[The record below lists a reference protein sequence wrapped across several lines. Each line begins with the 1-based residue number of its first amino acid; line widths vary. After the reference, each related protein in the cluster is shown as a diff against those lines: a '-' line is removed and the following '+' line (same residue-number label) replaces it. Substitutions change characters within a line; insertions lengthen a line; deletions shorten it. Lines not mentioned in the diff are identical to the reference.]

1 MVLDQAD
8 LTGLNG
14 AWAQFQAIQDKVLQ
28 YTPEK
33 ILAAGQAV
41 GAQYEALKKV
51 YDADLAKLQAAQAA
65 EVAQLKADVIGSLS
79 HPNWVAASNI
89 NELALK
95 YTGMTFAALLQ
106 KTFDSQFTTSPENT
120 LGLNYDDPTVW
131 AGLNVRR

>member
-1 MVLDQAD
+1 MLDQAD

-14 AWAQFQAIQDKVLQ
+14 AWAPFQAIAAQVLQ
-28 YTPEK
+28 YTPEQ

-79 HPNWVAASNI
+79 YPNWVAAGNI
-89 NELALK
+89 NELAMK

-106 KTFDSQFTTSPENT
+106 KTFDSQFSTSPANSMDINIE
-120 LGLNYDDPTVW
+120 DPAVW
-131 AGLNVRR
+131 ASYNVRR